1 MDPDFVGAL
10 TVMVLPNTLLGQD
23 YAEGKFQTLSVTQLL
38 TELGEMVAAT
48 QLSRGLFYSNHA
60 SNYLPIKVR
69 YPQGKEPAL
78 ALIQKAIQ
86 GEVNLRPEWMRGL

>member
-1 MDPDFVGAL
+1 
-10 TVMVLPNTLLGQD
+10 
-23 YAEGKFQTLSVTQLL
+23 
-38 TELGEMVAAT
+38 MVAAT

>member
-1 MDPDFVGAL
+1 
-10 TVMVLPNTLLGQD
+10 LGQD
-23 YAEGKFQTLSVTQLL
+23 YAEGKFQPLKVTQLL

-69 YPQGKEPAL
+69 YPLGKEPAL

-86 GEVNLRPEWMRGL
+86 GEVGLRPEWMRGL